1 MFFGWFHI
9 QFQKFRCLTF
19 DGKTLHS
26 KTWAVIVIPI
36 WEVFHMICLFAH
48 LFIFCSFL
56 VCEQLGNRV
65 LACLGPHPYHQR
77 IRMSVKETRK
87 TNHICCSS
95 CFHCWLKF
103 LFGVLSPFGG
113 LASPHVFSHRHL
125 PFAASRCRVR
135 WYFSNSYS
143 SYMLQFRRKIFNV
156 EQIMLISVGFL
167 VSNSVFPEICETPI
181 HWPWYRFSSRKW
193 HFEHWILGL
202 NFSSK
207 PATHPGNPKSARGEC
222 AELSGHGMTIPLDW

>member
-1 MFFGWFHI
+1 
-9 QFQKFRCLTF
+9 
-19 DGKTLHS
+19 
-26 KTWAVIVIPI
+26 
-36 WEVFHMICLFAH
+36 MICLFAH

-65 LACLGPHPYHQR
+65 LACFGPHPYHQR

-87 TNHICCSS
+87 TNHICCLS

-103 LFGVLSPFGG
+103 LFGVSSPFGG

-125 PFAASRCRVR
+125 PFSASRCRVR

-143 SYMLQFRRKIFNV
+143 SFMLQFRRKIFNV
-156 EQIMLISVGFL
+156 EQIMLISVGLL

-181 HWPWYRFSSRKW
+181 HWP
-193 HFEHWILGL
+193 
-202 NFSSK
+202 
-207 PATHPGNPKSARGEC
+207 
-222 AELSGHGMTIPLDW
+222 